1 MAHRCLLLWGRGAC
15 RTRGLPPMLVP
26 GGRAGPTEQLCLRKV
41 SPAPPARFR
50 PTTRFRPGSGSQGHG
65 PCSRRGSPARV
76 ETGLGAAGLPW
87 AWEACGAERVGSRR
101 RGLGGGAV
109 AVRRTRRLTT
119 GIVNGVPPPQR
130 SAALP
135 PSGPGSQSRCRLCA
149 RRTRLAQVD
158 HDRARSPGGGGRALG
173 SVARCPGGS
182 VLSLYT
188 ERAVIAP
195 AFLMFS
201 PRSPLA
207 SQGYSASSL
216 TQNGRAL
223 GLFSVSCITSISPSY
238 LARIPLLSLVNIGLR
253 HVISR

>member
-1 MAHRCLLLWGRGAC
+1 MAGEPYRGLCSESARPSTAACQSAPGPRDAPAAMAHRCLLLWGRGAC

-26 GGRAGPTEQLCLRKV
+26 GGRAGPTERLCLRKV

-119 GIVNGVPPPQR
+119 GIVNGVPPPEERR
-130 SAALP
+130 SAAVRPGLP
-135 PSGPGSQSRCRLCA
+135 EPMSA
-149 RRTRLAQVD
+149 V
-158 HDRARSPGGGGRALG
+158 RAADPPRAG
-173 SVARCPGGS
+173 
-182 VLSLYT
+182 
-188 ERAVIAP
+188 
-195 AFLMFS
+195 
-201 PRSPLA
+201 
-207 SQGYSASSL
+207 
-216 TQNGRAL
+216 
-223 GLFSVSCITSISPSY
+223 
-238 LARIPLLSLVNIGLR
+238 
-253 HVISR
+253 